1 MYLLLWFNTYS
12 GLTFDHANIATAI
25 VIYSFNNFA
34 RICRLYT
41 YVDLVSYTKMQTLR
55 NIILFCVTYFSFTG
69 TV

>member
-1 MYLLLWFNTYS
+1 MKRGGRNVPTSLVQQFRVNTYS

-55 NIILFCVTYFSFTG
+55 NV
-69 TV
+69 